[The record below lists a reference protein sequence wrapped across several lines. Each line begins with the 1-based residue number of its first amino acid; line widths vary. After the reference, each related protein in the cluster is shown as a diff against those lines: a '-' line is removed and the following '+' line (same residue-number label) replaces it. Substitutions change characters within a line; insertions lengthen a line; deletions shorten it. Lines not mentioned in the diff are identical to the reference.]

1 MKKAVKDAAEA
12 VRDIPDG
19 ATIMLSGF
27 GLCGIPEN
35 LIAALRDHGAKDL
48 TLVSNNA
55 GTNDFGITL
64 LLQNRQVRKMIST
77 YVGENKVFEK
87 MALAGEIE
95 VELNPQGTFAER
107 MRAAGAGVPAFFTPT
122 AYGTLVADG
131 KEVRWFD
138 GRPHVMETALKADY
152 AFVKAWK
159 GDSLGNLVYRRTM
172 RNFGPMMA
180 MAART
185 TIAEVEELVEP
196 GRLEPDAVVT
206 PGIFVQRILQ
216 GRGYE
221 KRIEKRTLRG
231 EGGTERDPKRERI
244 VRRAAKEMKDGYYVN
259 LGIGMPTLASN
270 YIPEGVSIV
279 LHSEN
284 GMLGVGPY
292 PEPGQED
299 PDLINAGKETV
310 TELPGTSY
318 FSSADSFA
326 MVRGGHV
333 DLTILGALQVDREGN
348 LANWMIPGK
357 MMKGMGGA
365 MDLVSGAKRVVVTM
379 EHTAK
384 DGSPKILESCTWP
397 LTGRR
402 CVNLIVTDMAVVEV
416 TPGGLLLREVAP
428 DTTVDAV
435 KKATGTALEVAGDL
449 KSMEG

>member
-1 MKKAVKDAAEA
+1 
-12 VRDIPDG
+12 
-19 ATIMLSGF
+19 
-27 GLCGIPEN
+27 
-35 LIAALRDHGAKDL
+35 
-48 TLVSNNA
+48 
-55 GTNDFGITL
+55 
-64 LLQNRQVRKMIST
+64 
-77 YVGENKVFEK
+77 

-107 MRAAGAGVPAFFTPT
+107 MRAGGAGVPAFFTPT
-122 AYGTLVADG
+122 GYGTLIAEG

-138 GRPHVMETALKADY
+138 GRPHVMETGLRADY
-152 AFVKAWK
+152 ALIKAWK
-159 GDSLGNLVYRRTM
+159 GDPQGNLVFRKTT
-172 RNFGPMMA
+172 RNFAPMMA

-185 TIAEVEELVEP
+185 TIAEVEQLVP
-196 GRLEPDAVVT
+196 AGSLGPDAIVT
-206 PGIFVQRILQ
+206 PGIFVKRLFQ
-216 GRGYE
+216 GKGYE

-231 EGGTERDPKRERI
+231 AGGVETDPKRARI
-244 VRRAAKEMKDGYYVN
+244 VRRAAQEMKDGDYVN

-270 YIPEGVSIV
+270 YIPRGVSIV

-292 PEPGQED
+292 PEAGQED

-357 MMKGMGGA
+357 MVKGMGGA
-365 MDLVSGAKRVVVTM
+365 MDLVSGAQRVVVTM

-384 DGSPKILESCTWP
+384 DGTPKILEHCTLP
-397 LTGRR
+397 LTGRK
-402 CVNLIVTDMAVVEV
+402 CVDLIVTDMAVIEV
-416 TPGGLLLREVAP
+416 VPEGLRLREIAP

-435 KKATGTALEVAGDL
+435 KKATATELIVQGDVGR
-449 KSMEG
+449 MEG

>member
-1 MKKAVKDAAEA
+1 MKKVVRDAAEA

-19 ATIMLSGF
+19 ASVMISGF
-27 GLCGIPEN
+27 GLCGLPEN
-35 LIAALRDHGAKDL
+35 LIAALRDRGSKGL
-48 TLVSNNA
+48 TVISNNA
-55 GTNDFGITL
+55 GTNDFGITY

-107 MRAAGAGVPAFFTPT
+107 MRAGGAGIAAFYTPT
-122 AYGTLVADG
+122 AVGTVIAEG
-131 KEVRWFD
+131 KDVRDFN
-138 GRPHVMETALKADY
+138 GRPHLMETGLKADY
-152 AFVKAWK
+152 ALIKAWK
-159 GDSLGNLVYRRTM
+159 GDSLGNLVYRRTT
-172 RNFGPMMA
+172 RNFAPMMA

-185 TIAEVEELVEP
+185 TIAEVEELVAP
-196 GRLEPDAVVT
+196 GALDPDAIAT

-216 GRGYE
+216 GRAYE

-231 EGGTERDPKRERI
+231 EMASDGDAKRERI
-244 VRRAAKEMKDGYYVN
+244 VRRAALEMKDGFYVN

-270 YIPEGVSIV
+270 YIPAGVSIV

-292 PEPGQED
+292 PEAGQED
-299 PDLINAGKETV
+299 ADLINAGKETV
-310 TELPGTSY
+310 TELPGTAY

-348 LANWMIPGK
+348 LANWTIPGK
-357 MMKGMGGA
+357 MIKGMGGA
-365 MDLVSGAKRVVVTM
+365 MDIVAGAKRVVVTM

-384 DGSPKILESCTWP
+384 DGSPKILEKCTWP
-397 LTGRR
+397 LTGKK
-402 CVNLIVTDMAVVEV
+402 CVHLIVTDMAVIEV
-416 TPGGLLLREVAP
+416 TAKGLALREIAP
-428 DTTVDAV
+428 DTTVEAV
-435 KKATGTALEVAGDL
+435 RKATGTELIVDGDVRTMP
-449 KSMEG
+449 S

>member
-1 MKKAVKDAAEA
+1 MV
-12 VRDIPDG
+12 
-19 ATIMLSGF
+19 SGF
-27 GLCGIPEN
+27 GLCGLPEK
-35 LIAALRDHGAKDL
+35 LILALRDKGSRNL
-48 TLVSNNA
+48 TLISNNA
-55 GTNDFGITL
+55 GTNDFGITF
-64 LLQNRQVRKMIST
+64 LLQNGQVKKMVST

-87 MALAGEIE
+87 MALSGELE

-107 MRAAGAGVPAFFTPT
+107 LRAGGAGVPAFFTPT
-122 AYGTLVADG
+122 GYGTLIAEG

-138 GRPHVMETALKADY
+138 GRPHVLETGLKADF

-159 GDSLGNLVYRRTM
+159 ADPLGNLVYRRTT
-172 RNFGPMMA
+172 RNFAPMMA
-180 MAART
+180 TAART
-185 TIAEVEELVEP
+185 TIAEVEELVP
-196 GRLEPDAVVT
+196 AGALDPDLVHT
-206 PGIFVQRILQ
+206 PGIYVQRVFAGQ
-216 GRGYE
+216 GYE
-221 KRIEKRTLRG
+221 KRIERLTLHG
-231 EGGTERDPKRERI
+231 EGGLEIDAKRARI
-244 VRRAAKEMKDGYYVN
+244 VRRAAQEMKDGFYVN

-270 YIPEGVSIV
+270 YIPEGVAIV

-292 PEPGQED
+292 PEPGAQD

-357 MMKGMGGA
+357 MVKGMGGA

-379 EHTAK
+379 EHAAK
-384 DGSPKILESCTWP
+384 DGSPKILESCTLP

-402 CVNLIVTDMAVVEV
+402 CVNLIVTELAVIEV
-416 TPGGLLLREVAP
+416 TPQGLVLREMAP
-428 DTTVDAV
+428 DTTLEQV
-435 KKATGTALEVAGDL
+435 KKLTGTELVVPGDV
-449 KSMEG
+449 KTMA

>member
-1 MKKAVKDAAEA
+1 
-12 VRDIPDG
+12 
-19 ATIMLSGF
+19 
-27 GLCGIPEN
+27 
-35 LIAALRDHGAKDL
+35 
-48 TLVSNNA
+48 
-55 GTNDFGITL
+55 
-64 LLQNRQVRKMIST
+64 
-77 YVGENKVFEK
+77 
-87 MALAGEIE
+87 
-95 VELNPQGTFAER
+95 
-107 MRAAGAGVPAFFTPT
+107 MRAGGGGIRACFTPT
-122 AYGTLVADG
+122 SYGRLVAEG
-131 KEVRWFD
+131 KEVRWFP
-138 GRPHVMETALKADY
+138 GRQHVLERVLLADY
-152 AFVKAWK
+152 AVVKAWK
-159 GDSLGNLVYRRTM
+159 GDPLGNLLFRRTT
-172 RNFGPMMA
+172 RNFAPMMA

-185 TIAEVEELVEP
+185 TIAEVEQLVP
-196 GRLEPDAVVT
+196 AGAIDPDGVTT
-206 PGIFVQRILQ
+206 PGIFVKRLFQ
-216 GRGYE
+216 GARYE
-221 KRIEKRTLRG
+221 RRIEKRTLRG
-231 EGGTERDPKRERI
+231 EGGVEAEPRRERI

-270 YIPEGVSIV
+270 YVPPGISIV

-357 MMKGMGGA
+357 MVKGMGGA

-384 DGSPKILESCTWP
+384 DGTPKILEHCSLP
-397 LTGRR
+397 LTGRK
-402 CVNLIVTDMAVVEV
+402 CVNVIVTDMAVIEV
-416 TPGGLLLREVAP
+416 VPEGLLLKEIAP

-435 KKATGTALEVAGDL
+435 RKATGTEL
-449 KSMEG
+449 KAAPDVGTMQG